1 MSGARNLPVP
11 PTTMSPDGRPSAAVL
26 YPFATGE
33 HVLIA

>member
-11 PTTMSPDGRPSAAVL
+11 PTALPPDGRPSASVL

-33 HVLIA
+33 HLLIA